1 MDGSKN
7 TSASQAQKGI
17 GKVELIALI
26 VSSCIGTGIFGITS
40 DVSAAAAP
48 GPALL
53 AWLFVAVGFL
63 FLILSLNNLSQKRP
77 DLTAGIFSYA
87 GAGFG
92 PMGEFISGWSYW
104 LSAWLGNIAFATML
118 MSAIGTFIPLFKGGQ
133 NLPSIIVAIVFC
145 WLLTI
150 LVNNGVESASFINM
164 IGTICKVLPLIVF
177 IGVMFVCFKAG
188 MFTNDFWG
196 RVADAASKGTTTG
209 SIWTQMKGTLMTLIW
224 VFIGVEGAS
233 VMSSRAKSLKD
244 SRQASIIGFSILVI
258 IYVLISIL
266 PYGALTR
273 AELANM
279 DQPAL
284 GQVLQSTVGNW
295 GAIMINVGLIIST
308 VISWLSWT
316 MLPAETTMLI
326 AEDKAMPKIWGKVN
340 DKNAP
345 TASLIITSILQSIF
359 LFSLLFTQEAYE
371 FAYSLCSAAILFS
384 YLFVG
389 LYQMKYSAAHKE
401 WGQFVIGLLSA
412 AFMLACMFLAG
423 WQEVLLVSISF
434 IPGFFIYYLAC
445 KENNRKMST
454 AEKTVMILILLLSV
468 VAIWLV
474 ANGTIKI
481 G

>member
-1 MDGSKN
+1 MDTEK
-7 TSASQAQKGI
+7 KGI
-17 GKVELIALI
+17 GKGELIALI

-53 AWLFVAVGFL
+53 AWVFAGIGFL
-63 FLILSLNNLSQKRP
+63 VLVLSLNNLSEKRP
-77 DLTAGIFSYA
+77 DLEAGIFSYA

-118 MSAIGTFIPLFKGGQ
+118 MSSIGTFFPMFKGGQ
-133 NLPSIIVAIVFC
+133 NLPSIIVAIIFC

-150 LVNNGVESASFINM
+150 LVNNGVETASFVNM
-164 IGTICKVLPLIVF
+164 IGTICKILPLVIF
-177 IGVMFVCFKAG
+177 IIIMVVSFKSG
-188 MFTNDFWG
+188 MFTADFWG
-196 RVADAASKGTTTG
+196 RVADNASKGTTTG
-209 SIWTQMKGTLMTLIW
+209 SVWTQMKGTLMTLIW

-233 VMSSRAKSLKD
+233 VMAHRAKS
-244 SRQASIIGFSILVI
+244 RAAAQQATLISFGLLVLV
-258 IYVLISIL
+258 YVLISIL
-266 PYGALTR
+266 PYGVLTR
-273 AELANM
+273 AQLAGM
-279 DQPAL
+279 GQPAI
-284 GQVLQSTVGNW
+284 GHVLQMTVGNW
-295 GAIMINVGLIIST
+295 GSILINVGLIIST
-308 VISWLSWT
+308 IVSWLSWT
-316 MLPAETTMLI
+316 MLPAETTMLV
-326 AEDKAMPKIWGKVN
+326 AEDKAMPKLWGDVN
-340 DKNAP
+340 AKKAP
-345 TASLIITSILQSIF
+345 TASLMITAVLQTIF
-359 LFSLLFTQEAYE
+359 LFSLLFTDKAYE

-389 LYQMKYSAAHKE
+389 LYQMKYSMEHSE

-434 IPGFFIYYLAC
+434 IPGFYIYYLAC

-454 AEKTVMILILLLSV
+454 AEKWVMVLILLLSV
-468 VAIWLV
+468 IAIWLV
-474 ANGTIKI
+474 ANGTIAV